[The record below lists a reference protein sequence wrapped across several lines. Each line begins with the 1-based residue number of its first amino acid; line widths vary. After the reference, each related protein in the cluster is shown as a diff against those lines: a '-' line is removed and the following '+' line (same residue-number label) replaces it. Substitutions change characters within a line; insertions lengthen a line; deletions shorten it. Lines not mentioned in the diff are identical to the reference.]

1 MVHDVPPGAKHPA
14 AQVLYKELW
23 NIRSA
28 EATCVL
34 EMRDRM
40 KSRKE
45 QAVALFREGYN
56 CSQSVFVTYAD
67 LFGMDKETA
76 LKVSASF
83 GAGIGRMREVCGAAC
98 GMFMVA
104 GMLTGQTE
112 GADQA
117 AKKRNYDMVQLLAEE
132 FKKENGGTYICREL
146 LANAGAKAAAVSG
159 ADGNTVPEARTEDYY
174 KKRPCLKTIE
184 GAAGI
189 VERML
194 FSGMFEENE
203 VAEAE
208 KESED
213 HIGGER

>member
-1 MVHDVPPGAKHPA
+1 
-14 AQVLYKELW
+14 
-23 NIRSA
+23 
-28 EATCVL
+28 
-34 EMRDRM
+34 M

-45 QAVALFREGYN
+45 QAVALFKEGYN
-56 CSQSVFVTYAD
+56 CSQAVFVTYAD
-67 LFGMDKETA
+67 LFGLDRETA

-117 AKKRNYDMVQLLAEE
+117 AKKHNYDVVQQLAAE

-146 LANAGAKAAAVSG
+146 LSRAGATAAAEAG
-159 ADGNTVPEARTEDYY
+159 AGGDTTPEARTEDYY

-184 GAAGI
+184 GAAAI
-189 VERML
+189 VERVL
-194 FSGMFEENE
+194 LSEAFEEE
-203 VAEAE
+203 
-208 KESED
+208 
-213 HIGGER
+213 

>member
-1 MVHDVPPGAKHPA
+1 MMLCRLMRK
-14 AQVLYKELW
+14 VLGGTMFFGG
-23 NIRSA
+23 N
-28 EATCVL
+28 
-34 EMRDRM
+34 M

-45 QAVALFREGYN
+45 QAVALFKEGYN

-67 LFGMDKETA
+67 LFDMDRDTA

-112 GADQA
+112 GKDQA
-117 AKKRNYDMVQLLAEE
+117 SKKRNYDMVQLLAEE

-146 LANAGAKAAAVSG
+146 LQRAGAVQAASSG
-159 ADGNTVPEARTEDYY
+159 DTTPEARTEEYY

-184 GAAGI
+184 GAAEL
-189 VERML
+189 VEREL
-194 FSGMFEENE
+194 FPDLFEND
-203 VAEAE
+203 
-208 KESED
+208 K
-213 HIGGER
+213 

>member
-1 MVHDVPPGAKHPA
+1 M
-14 AQVLYKELW
+14 E
-23 NIRSA
+23 
-28 EATCVL
+28 
-34 EMRDRM
+34 
-40 KSRKE
+40 SRKE
-45 QAVALFREGYN
+45 QAVALFKEGYN
-56 CSQSVFVTYAD
+56 CSQAVFVTYAD
-67 LFGMDKETA
+67 LFGMEKETA

-146 LANAGAKAAAVSG
+146 LARAGANKALTPG
-159 ADGNTVPEARTEDYY
+159 DTTPEARNEEYY

-189 VERML
+189 VEHVL
-194 FSGMFEENE
+194 FPELFEDNQ
-203 VAEAE
+203 
-208 KESED
+208 SED
-213 HIGGER
+213 DAAFGSTSGKGR